1 MTVALDLGGP
11 RAKLRRAKEHVDTLR
26 AKIGLAGHPD
36 PRVIPLRRKYEP
48 EYGAVVYRIERVI
61 QVGDDWGLIVGDAVQ
76 NMRSALDHLAWALAV
91 RHFGGVEPTDDKIIR
106 DIQFPI
112 LSKADDWPTHRFLR
126 HMDLAD
132 VDKLE
137 RYQPFKYTS
146 AGRFI
151 LKLQRPGA
159 IVCPLEELAAMSN
172 SDKHRVIQ
180 VLYMLALSG
189 HLTVTKFTDCR
200 PASQADD
207 SFGAT
212 ATAPGQPPRI
222 GDEVF
227 RVPVVPTGPNPD
239 VDLGAYVSAYVA
251 VREQWDVLE
260 TLDGFAVVVE
270 SVLDAFEPG
279 T

>member
-1 MTVALDLGGP
+1 M
-11 RAKLRRAKEHVDTLR
+11 
-26 AKIGLAGHPD
+26 D
-36 PRVIPLRRKYEP
+36 P
-48 EYGAVVYRIERVI
+48 
-61 QVGDDWGLIVGDAVQ
+61 
-76 NMRSALDHLAWALAV
+76 
-91 RHFGGVEPTDDKIIR
+91 
-106 DIQFPI
+106 
-112 LSKADDWPTHRFLR
+112 
-126 HMDLAD
+126 AD

-180 VLYMLALSG
+180 VLYMLGLSG

-260 TLDGFAVVVE
+260 TLDAFAVVVE
-270 SVLDAFEPG
+270 SVLDAFEPS